1 MSQAAEALMVTSIL
15 KQSSLK
21 QSTNSNENKSYY
33 IVWFPPISPRSSTH
47 RLPMS

>member
-15 KQSSLK
+15 KQSI
-21 QSTNSNENKSYY
+21 NSNENKSYY

-47 RLPMS
+47 RLQMS